1 MRSDDMEILVTVIR
15 LAVRGLMAY
24 KARSLLTMLGI
35 IIGIGAVIVMISV
48 GRGASAGIQQQ
59 INDLGANMLMVYSG
73 STQKGGVRGGY
84 GSSPTLR
91 IKDAEAMAR
100 ECPAVLEMAHV
111 TSRSAQL
118 VAGEKNWGTTV
129 SGTTPNYPL
138 VRDWPVK
145 EGEFLTEHHVR
156 SASNVAVL
164 GASVAENLFEPGEEI
179 IGQKLR
185 IKNVPFRIIG
195 LLARKG
201 SDPRGRDQDDMVFV
215 PHTTF
220 SRKLRGSRLPGVVHF
235 ICLSAQSKLL
245 VAEAKRE
252 VEELLRQRHRI
263 KPGAEDDF
271 TVRTLEEYAQMADK
285 TMGIMTILLTSVAA
299 VSLIVGGIGIMNI
312 MLVSVTERTRE
323 IGIRMAVGARD
334 RDVLIQFLAEAVT
347 MSIVGGLLGTFVG
360 IGASGLIGTATGWT
374 IPIHVDAILLATLFS
389 AAVGVFFGFYP
400 ARKASRLDPIEA
412 LRYE

>member
-1 MRSDDMEILVTVIR
+1 MEMLFTVIR
-15 LAVRGLMAY
+15 LAVRGLLAY

-48 GRGASAGIQQQ
+48 GRGANAGIQQQ
-59 INDLGANMLMVYSG
+59 INDLGANMLMVFSG
-73 STQKGGVRGGY
+73 STKKGGVRGGY
-84 GSSPTLR
+84 GSRPTLR
-91 IKDAEAMAR
+91 VKDAEAILR
-100 ECPAVLEMAHV
+100 ECPAVLEVTHV
-111 TSRSAQL
+111 TSENAQL
-118 VAGEKNWGTTV
+118 VAGEKNWSTSV
-129 SGTTPNYPL
+129 SGTTPSYPM
-138 VRDWPVK
+138 VRDWPLK
-145 EGEFLTEHHVR
+145 EGEFLTEHHIR
-156 SASNVAVL
+156 AASNVAVL
-164 GASVAENLFEPGEEI
+164 GKSVAENLFEPGEEI
-179 IGQKLR
+179 IGQKIR
-185 IKNVPFRIIG
+185 IKNVPFLIIG
-195 LLARKG
+195 LLAQKG
-201 SDPRGRDQDDMVFV
+201 SDPRGRDQDDVVFV

-235 ICLSAQSKLL
+235 ICLSAQSKVL

-271 TVRTLEEYAQMADK
+271 TVRTLEEFAQMADK

-323 IGIRMAVGARD
+323 IGIRMAVGARE
-334 RDVLIQFLAEAVT
+334 RDVLIQFMAEAVT
-347 MSIVGGLLGTFVG
+347 MSLVGGIFGTFLG
-360 IGASGLIGTATGWT
+360 IGVSGLIGMATGWT
-374 IPIHVDAILLATLFS
+374 IPIHVDAVLLATLFS

-400 ARKASRLDPIEA
+400 ARKASRMDPIEA